1 MVKTNMKKIISLL
14 LALTM
19 VFALAACSSSDDTGD
34 TDADTTVSTTPDA
47 TETENTEEPDDGAE
61 AVVLDT
67 ENPFLIGHIADLTG
81 NEASTGSLAQKS
93 VEFAAELINAA
104 GGIDGREVQVITKD
118 AQSNSATAADVAR
131 QLIEDDG
138 VEVIVGPTQISH
150 KQTVAAV
157 VAELG
162 VPAIYYNGTPTF
174 LFNKY
179 EYLFSSGGGTAQMP
193 TAMADYLYN
202 ELGCRTIYTITQEG
216 TAGDNYVNPLIEN
229 FTALGGTVVA
239 DIRVP
244 SDGTDI
250 SSYLQNVGEADAL
263 VGWLSGTQGVNL
275 WTNWYDL
282 GISDRMPLYGA
293 VHGGFTDYFIW
304 AQLNNSRPEVV
315 EKALEWGVY
324 APINYA
330 YSIDNEENAAF
341 VEAWQAEND
350 GAVPVGSNLPGAGY
364 TALLMIKEAAESIDG
379 EITSEALYEALQNV
393 SVNAAEG
400 HSSFSDG
407 SRVAVKDVY
416 IVKVV
421 KMDDGSFNYEVVET
435 YNDVPVSGLT
445 VE

>member
-1 MVKTNMKKIISLL
+1 MKKIIALL
-14 LALTM
+14 LALAM
-19 VFALAACSSSDDTGD
+19 VFALAACSSSGD
-34 TDADTTVSTTPDA
+34 KTPENSNTPDPSTPVESNTPDTSDA
-47 TETENTEEPDDGAE
+47 PETSDTPE
-61 AVVLDT
+61 VKLDT

-104 GGIDGREVQVITKD
+104 GGIAGREVQVITKD

-138 VEVIVGPTQISH
+138 VNVIVGPTQISH

-162 VPAIYYNGTPTF
+162 VPAIYYNGTPAF
-174 LFNKY
+174 LFKKY

-202 ELGCRTIYTITQEG
+202 ELGLRTIYTITQEG
-216 TAGDNYVNPLIEN
+216 TAGDNYVNPLSEN
-229 FTALGGTVVA
+229 FKAMGGTVVA

-244 SDGTDI
+244 ADGTDI

-275 WTNWYDL
+275 WTSWYDL
-282 GISDRMPLYGA
+282 GISERMPLYGA

-304 AQLNNSRPEVV
+304 LQLSKSRPEVV
-315 EKALEWGVY
+315 DKALEWGVY

-330 YSIDNEENAAF
+330 YSIENDENTAF
-341 VEAWQAEND
+341 VEQWKAENE
-350 GAVPVGSNLPGAGY
+350 GKVPVGSNLPGAGY
-364 TALLMIKEAAESIDG
+364 TALMMIKVAAESIDG
-379 EITSEALYEALQNV
+379 EITSEALYEALQNT
-393 SVNAAEG
+393 SVTAAEG
-400 HSSFSDG
+400 HSSFGDG
-407 SRVAVKDVY
+407 NRIAVKDVY

-421 KMDDGSFNYEVVET
+421 KLDDGSFNYEVVDT
-435 YNDVPVSGLT
+435 YNDVPVNGLT
-445 VE
+445 VG